1 MRTVIIYG
9 MTDALTRLPTVVLC
23 GSDRASQAVAA
34 MSLAL
39 ELPQPVVVRHE
50 IDVDDGFIRR
60 VVSDSSG
67 VVDDVRVPVE
77 HACLTCALRYE
88 IVPTMVRLA
97 QEAGSRW
104 SSAVLDLPE
113 SVEVLPVVRALRQMV
128 VGGRPAGRYVDV
140 RSVLAAVEGD
150 TLIDDVFGD
159 DLVRERGGPEY
170 DDRAVG
176 GVICDQVEYADVV
189 LATDEALPS
198 AAASLLGELC
208 RPGTLVTAEPGELA
222 ADRLLAA
229 RDHDAADAAVQLT
242 GRVPAGERPRGEV
255 VDVSRCPD
263 GELWTLAVDTWR
275 PFHPQRL
282 MDRIED
288 VGGHGVRSRGCFWLP
303 TRPLALNAWDG
314 AGGALAIG
322 TSGLWQELEPRTR
335 ILITGRGDGRDDV
348 ARAVQEVL
356 MTEAELAQGLAR
368 WDGVA
373 DDFDAWLGSY
383 SEVA

>member
-1 MRTVIIYG
+1 MS
-9 MTDALTRLPTVVLC
+9 RLPVVVLC
-23 GSDRASQAVAA
+23 GSSRESQAVAA

-39 ELPQPVVVRHE
+39 ELPQPVFVRHE
-50 IDVDDGFIRR
+50 IDVEAGFIRR
-60 VVSDSSG
+60 VVSDNTG
-67 VVDDVRVPVE
+67 VLEDVRVPVE

-104 SSAVLDLPE
+104 ASAVLDLPE
-113 SVEVLPVVRALRQMV
+113 SVEVVPVVRALRHMV
-128 VGGRPAGRYVDV
+128 VTGRPAGRYVDV
-140 RSVLAAVEGD
+140 RSVLATVEGD

-176 GVICDQVEYADVV
+176 GVICDQVEYADIV
-189 LATDEALPS
+189 LCTDEVLPEE
-198 AAASLLGELC
+198 AAALLAEVC
-208 RPGTLVTAEPGELA
+208 RPGALVTAEPADLS

-229 RDHDAADAAVQLT
+229 REHDAADAAVELT
-242 GRVPAGERPRGEV
+242 GRMPAGGPRGGEV
-255 VDVSRCPD
+255 VDVSHDPD

-282 MDRIED
+282 LDRIED
-288 VGGHGVRSRGCFWLP
+288 IGGYGVRSRGCFWLP

-322 TSGLWQELEPRTR
+322 TSGLWQEREARTR
-335 ILITGRGDGRDDV
+335 ILITGLGDRRDEV

-356 MTEAELAQGLAR
+356 MSEAELAQGLAG
-368 WDGVA
+368 WDGVD

-383 SEVA
+383 SEVS

>member
-1 MRTVIIYG
+1 MS
-9 MTDALTRLPTVVLC
+9 RLPVVVLC
-23 GSDRASQAVAA
+23 GSSRESQAVAA

-50 IDVDDGFIRR
+50 IDVDAGFIRR
-60 VVSDSSG
+60 VVSDSTG
-67 VVDDVRVPVE
+67 VLEDVRVPVE

-104 SSAVLDLPE
+104 ASAVLDLPE
-113 SVEVLPVVRALRQMV
+113 SVEVVPVVRALRHMV

-150 TLIDDVFGD
+150 TLLDDVFGD

-176 GVICDQVEYADVV
+176 GVICDQVEYADIV
-189 LATDEALPS
+189 LCTDEALPEE
-198 AAASLLGELC
+198 AAALLAEVC
-208 RPGTLVTAEPGELA
+208 RPGALVTAEPGDLA

-229 RDHDAADAAVQLT
+229 RDHDAADAMVELT
-242 GRVPAGERPRGEV
+242 GRVPAGGPRSGEV
-255 VDVSRCPD
+255 VDVSRDSD

-282 MDRIED
+282 LDRIED
-288 VGGHGVRSRGCFWLP
+288 VGGYGVRSRGCFWLP

-322 TSGLWQELEPRTR
+322 TSGLWQEREPRTR
-335 ILITGRGDGRDDV
+335 ILITGLGDRRDEV

-356 MTEAELAQGLAR
+356 MTEAELAQGLAG
-368 WDGVA
+368 WDGVE

-383 SEVA
+383 SEVS

>member
-1 MRTVIIYG
+1 MS
-9 MTDALTRLPTVVLC
+9 RLPVVVLC
-23 GSDRASQAVAA
+23 GSNRESQAVAA
-34 MSLAL
+34 MGLAL

-50 IDVDDGFIRR
+50 IDIDAGFIRR
-60 VVSDSSG
+60 VVSDSTG
-67 VVDDVRVPVE
+67 VVEDVQVPVE

-97 QEAGSRW
+97 READGRW

-113 SVEVLPVVRALRQMV
+113 SVEVVPVVRALRHMV

-159 DLVRERGGPEY
+159 DLVSERDGPEY
-170 DDRAVG
+170 DDRAIG
-176 GVICDQVEYADVV
+176 GVICDQVEYADAI
-189 LATDEALPS
+189 LCTDDSLPDD
-198 AAASLLGELC
+198 AAALLVELC
-208 RPGTLVTAEPGELA
+208 RPGVLVTAEPGDLT

-242 GRVPAGERPRGEV
+242 GRVPAGERQSGEV
-255 VDVSRCPD
+255 VDVTRDSD
-263 GELWTLAVDTWR
+263 GELWTLSVDTWR
-275 PFHPQRL
+275 PFHPERL
-282 MDRIED
+282 MARIED

-322 TSGLWQELEPRTR
+322 TSGLWQDREPRTR
-335 ILITGRGDGRDDV
+335 ILLTGVDDRRDEV
-348 ARAVQEVL
+348 ANAIEDVL
-356 MTEAELAQGLAR
+356 MTEAELAQGLAG
-368 WDGVA
+368 WDGV
-373 DDFDAWLGSY
+373 DDKFDAWLGSY